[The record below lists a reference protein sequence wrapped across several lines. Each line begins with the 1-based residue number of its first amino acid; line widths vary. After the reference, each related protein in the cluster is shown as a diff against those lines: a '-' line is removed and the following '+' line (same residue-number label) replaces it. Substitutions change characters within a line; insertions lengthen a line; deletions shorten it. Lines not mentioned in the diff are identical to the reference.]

1 MNPYYDL
8 SMENFS
14 SLYLDNHYLSDT
26 QEPMR
31 AGITHVLKVGF
42 SSGIKW
48 DLDSKCEDLTVIRK
62 AKFKLIRQNYDI
74 LHNRLYGDGRFLSF
88 KEMCQSTLKSDVEAV
103 NYANSVYPD
112 TISKKTI
119 VSFYVVGF
127 YFGICYS
134 VHRMNKICKGKG
146 VIEIKD
152 SDLPDFIK
160 EYIAYTKKHTKKG

>member
-1 MNPYYDL
+1 MNHCYDL

-14 SLYLDNHYLSDT
+14 SLYLNNHYLSET
-26 QEPMR
+26 QELIR
-31 AGITHVLKVGF
+31 DDITHVLKVGF

-48 DLDSKCEDLTVIRK
+48 DLESRYEELSTFRK
-62 AKFKLIRQNYDI
+62 IKFKLIRENCDV
-74 LHNRLYGDGRFLSF
+74 LHNRLFGDGYFLSF

-103 NYANSVYPD
+103 NYTKTVYSD
-112 TISKKTI
+112 TICKKTI

-160 EYIAYTKKHTKKG
+160 EYNAYTKKHTKKG

>member
-8 SMENFS
+8 TMENFS
-14 SLYLDNHYLSDT
+14 SLYLNNHYLSET
-26 QEPMR
+26 QELIR
-31 AGITHVLKVGF
+31 DDITHVLKVGF

-48 DLDSKCEDLTVIRK
+48 DLDSKYEDLTVIRK
-62 AKFKLIRQNYDI
+62 AKFKLIRENYAV
-74 LHNRLYGDGRFLSF
+74 LHNRLCGDGDFLSF

-103 NYANSVYPD
+103 NFIKIIYPD
-112 TISKKTI
+112 TKNKKTLI
-119 VSFYVVGF
+119 SFYVVGF
-127 YFGICYS
+127 YFGIGYS

-160 EYIAYTKKHTKKG
+160 EYKAYTKKHTKKG

>member
-1 MNPYYDL
+1 MNPCYDL

-14 SLYLDNHYLSDT
+14 SLYLDNHYLSET
-26 QEPMR
+26 QELIR
-31 AGITHVLKVGF
+31 DDITHVLKVGF

-48 DLDSKCEDLTVIRK
+48 DLDSRCEEITILRK
-62 AKFKLIRQNYDI
+62 IKFKLVRQNYDV
-74 LHNRLYGDGRFLSF
+74 LHNRLYGNGNFLSF

-103 NYANSVYPD
+103 NYAKTAYSD
-112 TISKKTI
+112 TINKKTI

-134 VHRMNKICKGKG
+134 THRMKKIFKGQG
-146 VIEIKD
+146 SIQIKD

-160 EYIAYTKKHTKKG
+160 EYNAYTKKHVKKG